1 MATRLN
7 NQISD
12 KLLSAAEKLVT
23 ERGAE
28 GMSLGDVA
36 ACCDISK
43 GTLYYYFKTRDELL
57 TALAERCTAAMEERL
72 FAWMNGLTA
81 VTSAQEAAKSLAAV
95 FFSEGSPLTTYR
107 ELISCF
113 SDEAKAVCTSAAEA
127 WRIVLEIASL
137 RLGQAGES
145 LAARSALVVPLAVGL
160 SASGAEDQEKA
171 LITLLAE

>member
-28 GMSLGDVA
+28 GMSLGDA
-36 ACCDISK
+36 AAACDISK
-43 GTLYYYFKTRDELL
+43 GTLYYYFKTKDELL
-57 TALAERCTAAMEERL
+57 TALAERAVSALEERL
-72 FAWMNGLTA
+72 FAWMEGLTA
-81 VTSAQEAAKSLAAV
+81 VTPAEDAAKSLAAA
-95 FFSEGSPLTTYR
+95 FFSDASPLPIYR

-113 SDEAKAVCTSAAEA
+113 SEDAARVCTAAAEA

-137 RLGQAGES
+137 RLGPAGET

-160 SASGAEDQEKA
+160 SAARAEEPEKA
-171 LITLLAE
+171 FITLLAQ